1 MKGAS
6 ECVMGKVVRRSL
18 GFFAGEEEKK
28 RWSAPMSMG
37 ERGDEVNTSSDCHVA
52 LVGKG

>member
-28 RWSAPMSMG
+28 RRRAPMSSNK
-37 ERGDEVNTSSDCHVA
+37 RGDEGDHF
-52 LVGKG
+52 L